1 LKVTCSPPVARCRRL
16 LPSSV
21 TIFLLTAFAG
31 LTAQCQL
38 INQVVK
44 PVDPSQAVILRG
56 HHPNWAI
63 GANDLGPIAASEPI
77 DNLTLVLSRS
87 PEQEQAFKKFLAD
100 QQSLGFDSYHQWLTP
115 EQVGERFGVSSDDIT
130 TIRGWLQSQG
140 LSVKWISPSRT
151 FIRFG
156 GAAGD
161 VGRAF
166 HTQLH
171 LYRGQTAE
179 RLSPSSDP
187 MVPAALQNVIKAVS
201 GLYTI
206 EDRPQHVARAVQADT
221 PALTSNDGSHFITPA
236 DFATIYDVPVSLS
249 GEGQTIGIVGRSRV
263 NPADIANYQKLTY
276 AFSSPQEIVPIAFG
290 GVDPGPAYTSPPPS
304 GVSIEDQL
312 EATLDVTRAGG
323 TAQNA
328 QLLLVVATDASGGIE
343 TDAQY
348 LVQTSPAPAQVMSI
362 SFGACELDGGPSG
375 VAYWDTL
382 FQQATAEG
390 ISVFVSSGDS
400 GASGCDAGLTSPPLD
415 PEANSPNYICSSSYA
430 TCVGGT
436 EFNDTANPSAYWSA
450 ENSPGLGSALG
461 YIPEGAWNE
470 PLGENSTPQ
479 VAASGGGVSSVI
491 PTPDWQTGTGVPSER
506 AGRYTPDVAF
516 SSSGHD
522 AYFACFA
529 AGGASCVVAANGS
542 FQFEAFYG
550 TSAAAPSMAGITAL
564 LGGKFGG
571 PQGNLNPSIYQMAA
585 SNPNA
590 FHDVTVG
597 SSGVSNCSV
606 VTPSMCNNSV
616 PNSSSGSSAQLGYLI
631 TAGYDEVTGLGSL
644 DASNF
649 IFNFPAGPTIDASLI
664 PQLITFSEQL
674 VGLTRTMEIT
684 VGNSGSSAL
693 NPLSVAFT
701 GSGAADFS
709 ADSGCQIS
717 LAPGARCSFQLTFAP
732 TKAGTITAT
741 MNLSST
747 NAPYSS
753 NISLVGGGTTQLFT
767 PVIGWELPDSTPTS
781 GQIVPITMV
790 VGPPAFAP
798 NQVTGSVVLQA
809 GSFTSSA
816 TTVNAVNTVEID
828 IPAGSLTP
836 GNNTLTATF
845 TPDTASSAYFTS
857 ASGTTSLVVATPV
870 FKISGASVSVAPG
883 AITGN
888 TATITVTPAG
898 GFTGSVALTATIFSS
913 PAGAQDL
920 PVLSF
925 GNSSPVN
932 ISGPDPGTAT
942 LTITTIASSN
952 SASARPSTTAPWY
965 LAGSGSL
972 ACILLIA
979 VPRRRNWRMMIG
991 IAGLLIAFG
1000 TGLSSCSGGGG
1011 GGQSPGG
1018 TVNPGTTPGTYI
1030 LTVNATSGSV
1040 TTSNSVTLT
1049 VQ

>member
-1 LKVTCSPPVARCRRL
+1 VILLFAAFDGFTASGQVT
-16 LPSSV
+16 
-21 TIFLLTAFAG
+21 
-31 LTAQCQL
+31 
-38 INQVVK
+38 NQVSA
-44 PVDPSQAVILRG
+44 PVDPARAVILRG
-56 HHPNWAI
+56 HHPAWAI
-63 GANDLGPIAASEPI
+63 AANDLGPLPGSQPI
-77 DNLTLVLSRS
+77 DDLILVLSRT
-87 PEQEQAFKKFLAD
+87 PAQEQAFEKFLAD
-100 QQSLGFDSYHQWLTP
+100 QQSRNSGDYHRWLTP
-115 EQVGERFGVSSDDIT
+115 EQVGEQFGISNDDVT
-130 TIRGWLQSQG
+130 AIRGWLQSQG
-140 LSVKWISPSRT
+140 LRVKWISPSRT
-151 FIRFG
+151 FIGFG

-206 EDRPQHVARAVQADT
+206 EDRPQHVARAVRADT

-249 GEGQTIGIVGRSRV
+249 GGGQTIGIVGRSRV

-276 AFSSPQEIVPIAFG
+276 AFSSPQEIVPTAFG

-348 LVQTSPAPAQVMSI
+348 LVQTSPAPVQVMSI

-400 GASGCDAGLTSPPLD
+400 GASGCDAGLTSSPPLD

-436 EFNDTANPSAYWSA
+436 EFNDTTNPSAYWST

-479 VAASGGGVSSVI
+479 AAASGGGVSSII
-491 PTPDWQTGTGVPSER
+491 PTPDWQTGTGVSSER

-529 AGGASCVVAANGS
+529 AGGGSCVVAANGS

-606 VTPSMCNNSV
+606 GTPSMCNNSV
-616 PNSSSGSSAQLGYLI
+616 PNSSSGSSAQPGYLI

-693 NPLSVAFT
+693 NPLTVAFT

-717 LAPGARCSFQLTFAP
+717 LAPGARCNFQLTFAP
-732 TKAGTITAT
+732 TEAGTITAT

-767 PVIGWELPDSTPTS
+767 PVIGWELPASTPTS
-781 GQIVPITMV
+781 GQIIPITMV

-798 NQVTGSVVLQA
+798 NQVTGAVVLQA
-809 GSFTSSA
+809 GSFVSSA
-816 TTVNAVNTVEID
+816 TTLNDVNTVEID

-857 ASGTTSLVVATPV
+857 ATGTTSLVIATPA
-870 FKISGASVSVAPG
+870 FKISGASVIVAPG
-883 AITGN
+883 AITEN

-913 PAGAQDL
+913 PTGAQDL

-925 GNSSPVN
+925 GNSSPVI
-932 ISGPDPGTAT
+932 ISGTDPGTAT

-952 SASARPSTTAPWY
+952 SASAKPSTAAPWY
-965 LAGSGSL
+965 VAGGGSL

-979 VPRRRNWRMMIG
+979 VPRRRNWKMMIG
-991 IAGLLIAFG
+991 IAGLLMAFG
-1000 TGLSSCSGGGG
+1000 AGLSSCSGGGG

-1018 TVNPGTTPGTYI
+1018 TVNSGTTPGTYI
-1030 LTVNATSGSV
+1030 LTVNATSGSL